1 MAVAHPRLSPD
12 GMGLRPP
19 RPDMSIEQRA
29 RRLLER
35 MAVLEHPSDLDLLIF
50 FARHPHSLLSSE
62 HLAALLGYDIKLI
75 AASLDLLVAAGL
87 VTRTQSAR
95 HAARLFVLSDGGTH
109 REWFPDLL
117 TIASNR
123 EGRLA
128 LLELLRAPS
137 AADRPASENDLE
149 EAGSPTL
156 RPFLVSG
163 KRAAGR
169 RSKTG

>member
-1 MAVAHPRLSPD
+1 
-12 GMGLRPP
+12 
-19 RPDMSIEQRA
+19 MSIEQQA

-35 MAVLEHPSDLDLLIF
+35 MEVLEQPSDLDLLIF

-109 REWFPDLL
+109 RGWVPELL
-117 TIASNR
+117 SIASTR

-128 LLELLRAPS
+128 MLALLGAS
-137 AADRPASENDLE
+137 AAGDRPESETDVE
-149 EAGSPTL
+149 QTGSPTL

-163 KRAAGR
+163 TRSAGKR
-169 RSKTG
+169 SQTG